1 MPSIMIGIIVMH
13 GTSKGG
19 LGLLVVTFILILL
32 TLARKKKQKIV
43 TNEK

>member
-1 MPSIMIGIIVMH
+1 MVH
-13 GTSKGG
+13 DTSKGG

-43 TNEK
+43 TKEK